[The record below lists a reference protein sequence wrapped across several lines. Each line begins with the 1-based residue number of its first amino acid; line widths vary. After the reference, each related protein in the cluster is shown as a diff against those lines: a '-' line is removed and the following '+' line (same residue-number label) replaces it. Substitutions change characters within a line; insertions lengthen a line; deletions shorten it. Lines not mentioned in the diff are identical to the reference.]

1 VKTEATA
8 RKTKRQQQAQR
19 QARDGEFHAVADT
32 IRWALVLPV
41 DFDGDDTS
49 LTQAQLAVLK

>member
-1 VKTEATA
+1 VKTEATV
-8 RKTKRQQQAQR
+8 RKTKRREQAQR
-19 QARDGEFHAVADT
+19 QAQDGEFHAVAAT